1 MSPTP
6 AQTRIVEPAFAH
18 LMQGARLDSY
28 QENGQE
34 MIMEVQGLQCNESE
48 LFLRDGKIFEKVTC
62 VHVPLKL
69 TFAKVTPLKRAD
81 FFTSLAD
88 YPPDDP
94 SRVIFYMHSWQQ
106 PGMEDVFYIFKL
118 CEPVGASMNFL
129 ANDVTCEMDGSG
141 APFTIERDWSP
152 APPMPD
158 GVVPQHLDLYPR
170 FGGDPVPVKL
180 DGVLQEQKLFV
191 GGMEHQPEHRP
202 TELDAVLNIGEKP
215 SFWVK
220 GNELP
225 PNDRRV
231 EKGEGTLGMSVDEIR
246 TEANWVIDH
255 LQKKESVLVHC
266 VAGMNRSA
274 TICCAALMLLEGLTA
289 EEALKRV
296 REHHPWAKPD
306 SYHWLA
312 LRWLEKNK

>member
-28 QENGQE
+28 LENGTDLAL
-34 MIMEVQGLQCNESE
+34 EVQGLQTNASE
-48 LFLRDGKIFEKVTC
+48 LFKQNGRIVEKATC

-69 TFAKVTPLKRAD
+69 NFIHFTPLKRSD
-81 FFTSLAD
+81 FFTSLAGH
-88 YPPDDP
+88 PLDDP
-94 SRVIFYMHSWQQ
+94 SRIIFYMHSWQQ

-118 CEPVGASMNFL
+118 SEPVGASMNFL
-129 ANDVTCEMDGSG
+129 AKDVTFEKENGG
-141 APFTIERDWSP
+141 IPFTIERDWSP
-152 APPMPD
+152 APPMPE
-158 GVVPQHLDLYPR
+158 GWVPQYTDLYPR
-170 FGGDPVPVKL
+170 FGGDPVTIKV
-180 DGVLQEQKLFV
+180 DGTLEEQKLFV
-191 GGMEHQPEHRP
+191 GGMENQPDHRP
-202 TELDAVLNIGEKP
+202 TELDAVLNIGEQP

-220 GNELP
+220 GDELP
-225 PNDRRV
+225 STDRRV
-231 EKGEGTLGMSVDEIR
+231 EKGEGTQGMSVDEIR
-246 TEANWVIDH
+246 TEANWVIER
-255 LQKKESVLVHC
+255 LQRKESVLVHC

-274 TICCAALMLLEGLTA
+274 TICIATLMLLEGLSA

-312 LRWLEKNK
+312 LRWLEKNR